1 MPFPLIEK
9 CWNIQINGKLT
20 FYGVLDKYYE
30 QIGDRYHLC
39 TKTRISYACEYERH
53 ILPRVNDR
61 PLESFTAEDFEQII
75 TDINEEGR
83 GFAKTTLQHY
93 RLLITRVIY
102 AAVNEENMKDPL
114 WGVDFEEVLTPDQ
127 VAKKEKK
134 TLPKSL
140 TPLQICAISEQIYNT
155 AFSSG
160 RRTGLMN
167 MLESG
172 ARPKE
177 ATGASYGD
185 VKKMRLLDSC
195 STMAIHS
202 STIKQSRKRKN
213 KLKTK
218 NGYRTAI
225 LGPRA
230 TNIIKQKKLALNNI
244 DVLQVASDIPD
255 GLEITE
261 ILPLACGNEDPS
273 VPCASPD
280 MTKEFRHLL
289 RDVNYGEEDY
299 IAAQRIAESDEFQEA
314 EKLATPT
321 ELGFA
326 IEKEPTAYILRRQFC
341 TDLHIVG
348 CTQDEIEYAMGHK
361 IENTA
366 IDRRDF
372 RNEDRITALA
382 EKMIKRPFVSKE
394 VLNQKEMVMSEMS
407 YKNSDF
413 YNETIRVPIRKGKL
427 RIRISSHEPL
437 DKASITIILPEN
449 LSSKCCYY
457 QSQRSAPQ
465 RREVNVLND
474 YYDSYRKA
482 YEELECREK
491 AKK

>member
-1 MPFPLIEK
+1 M
-9 CWNIQINGKLT
+9 
-20 FYGVLDKYYE
+20 
-30 QIGDRYHLC
+30 
-39 TKTRISYACEYERH
+39 
-53 ILPRVNDR
+53 
-61 PLESFTAEDFEQII
+61 
-75 TDINEEGR
+75 
-83 GFAKTTLQHY
+83 
-93 RLLITRVIY
+93 
-102 AAVNEENMKDPL
+102 
-114 WGVDFEEVLTPDQ
+114 
-127 VAKKEKK
+127 
-134 TLPKSL
+134 
-140 TPLQICAISEQIYNT
+140 
-155 AFSSG
+155 
-160 RRTGLMN
+160 
-167 MLESG
+167 
-172 ARPKE
+172 
-177 ATGASYGD
+177 
-185 VKKMRLLDSC
+185 
-195 STMAIHS
+195 
-202 STIKQSRKRKN
+202 
-213 KLKTK
+213 
-218 NGYRTAI
+218 

-230 TNIIKQKKLALNNI
+230 NDIIQQKKVALSNSI
-244 DVLQVASDIPD
+244 DALEITSDIPD
-255 GLEITE
+255 RLNILE
-261 ILPLACGNEDPS
+261 ILPLASGNADPS
-273 VPCASPD
+273 IPCSSPD

-289 RDVNYGEEDY
+289 RDIDYDKEEY
-299 IAAQRIAESDEFQEA
+299 LAAKRIAESDEFEKA
-314 EKLATPT
+314 ERSATPT

-382 EKMIKRPFVSKE
+382 EKIIKRPFVSKE
-394 VLNQKEMVMSEMS
+394 VLNQKEIVMSETS

-449 LSSKCCYY
+449 LNSKCCYY
-457 QSQRSAPQ
+457 QLQRSAPQ